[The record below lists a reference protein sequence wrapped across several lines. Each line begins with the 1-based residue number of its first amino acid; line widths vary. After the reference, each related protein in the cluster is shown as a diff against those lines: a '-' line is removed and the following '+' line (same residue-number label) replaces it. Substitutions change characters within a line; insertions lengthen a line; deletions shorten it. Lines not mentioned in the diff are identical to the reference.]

1 MQIAYLECTRCGEH
15 LSADLPQNICPK
27 DGGVLFV
34 RYDLAGLKGKL
45 RPENLSGR
53 VASMWRY
60 AEVLPELPAGEK
72 PVTLGEG
79 FTPMLPSRE
88 YPNVYVKDEGLNPTG
103 SFKARGMS
111 AAVTMAKHYGLRNLA
126 APSAGN
132 AGGALAAYAAAAD
145 IEAHIFMPKDVPLA
159 NRMECDYYGA
169 NVTLVDGLI
178 SDCARMVAERID
190 KEGWTKNEDGWFD
203 VSTLKEPFRVEGKKT
218 MGYEVAE
225 QLGWKLPHGIIYP
238 TGGGVGMIGM
248 WKAFDEMEE
257 LGWIGS
263 DRPKMITVQAAGC
276 APIVK
281 AWEAGKSTSEMWS
294 GAATFAAGL
303 RVPKAYGDYLILDI
317 LKKSQGAAVAAT
329 DEEILAATGYW
340 ASIEGVFAAPE
351 GAASL
356 VAYQKLRASGFF
368 RAEDTVVL
376 FNTGSAYKYLDVIEA
391 QEKKVRREPAV
402 AQEIARHIGGIIGP
416 F

>member
-1 MQIAYLECTRCGEH
+1 MRISYLECTRCGERF
-15 LSADLPQNICPK
+15 SADRPLNVCPK
-27 DGGVLFV
+27 DDGVLFV
-34 RYDLAGLKGKL
+34 RYDLASLKGKM
-45 RPENLSGR
+45 RREDLSGR
-53 VASMWRY
+53 VASIWRY
-60 AEVLPELPAGEK
+60 AEVLPDAS

-79 FTPMLPSRE
+79 FTPLLPSRE
-88 YPNVYVKDEGLNPTG
+88 FAHVFIKDEGLNPTG

-111 AAVTMAKHYGLRNLA
+111 AAVTMARHYGLKKLA

-132 AGGALAAYAAAAD
+132 AGGALAAYAAAAG

-169 NVTLVDGLI
+169 HVTLVDGLI
-178 SDCARMVAERID
+178 SDCGRMVGERIKKD
-190 KEGWTKNEDGWFD
+190 GWPKNHDGWFD

-218 MGYEVAE
+218 MGYEVVE
-225 QLGWKLPHGIIYP
+225 QLGWKLPDGIIYP

-257 LGWIGS
+257 LGWIGG

-281 AWEAGKSTSEMWS
+281 AWEAGKSAGGWVSEMW
-294 GAATFAAGL
+294 ADAETFAAGL
-303 RVPKAYGDYLILDI
+303 RVPKAYGDYLILDT
-317 LKKSQGAAVAAT
+317 LEKSRGTAVVAK
-329 DEEILAATGYW
+329 DEEILAAMRHW
-340 ASIEGVFAAPE
+340 ASVEGVFAAPE

-356 VAYQKLRASGFF
+356 VAYWKLRASGFF
-368 RAEDTVVL
+368 GAEDQVVL

-391 QEKKVRREPAV
+391 RERKARVELPA
-402 AQEIARHIGGIIGP
+402 RSIGGIIGP
-416 F
+416 Y

>member
-1 MQIAYLECTRCGEH
+1 MRISYLECTRCGERF
-15 LSADLPQNICPK
+15 SADRPLNVCPK
-27 DGGVLFV
+27 DDGVLFV
-34 RYDLAGLKGKL
+34 RYDLASLKGKM
-45 RPENLSGR
+45 RREDLSGR
-53 VASMWRY
+53 VASIWRY
-60 AEVLPELPAGEK
+60 AEVLPDAS

-79 FTPMLPSRE
+79 FTPLLPSRE
-88 YPNVYVKDEGLNPTG
+88 FAHVFIKDEGLNPTG

-111 AAVTMAKHYGLRNLA
+111 AAVTMARHYGLKKLA

-132 AGGALAAYAAAAD
+132 AGGALAAYAAAAG

-169 NVTLVDGLI
+169 HVTLVDGLI
-178 SDCARMVAERID
+178 SDCGRMVGERIKKD
-190 KEGWTKNEDGWFD
+190 GWPKNHDGWFD

-218 MGYEVAE
+218 MGYEVVE
-225 QLGWKLPHGIIYP
+225 QLGWKLPDGIIYP

-257 LGWIGS
+257 LGWIGG

-281 AWEAGKSTSEMWS
+281 AWEAGKSAGGWVSEMW
-294 GAATFAAGL
+294 ADAETFAAGL
-303 RVPKAYGDYLILDI
+303 RVPKAYGDYLILDT
-317 LKKSQGAAVAAT
+317 LEKSRGTAVVAK
-329 DEEILAATGYW
+329 DEEILAAMRHW
-340 ASIEGVFAAPE
+340 AGVEGVFAAPE

-356 VAYQKLRASGFF
+356 VAYWKLRASGFF
-368 RAEDTVVL
+368 GAEDQVVL

-391 QEKKVRREPAV
+391 RERKARVELPA
-402 AQEIARHIGGIIGP
+402 RSIGGIIGP
-416 F
+416 Y

>member
-1 MQIAYLECTRCGEH
+1 MKISYLECTRCGEH
-15 LSADLPQNICPK
+15 LSADGPQSVCPK

-34 RYDLAGLKGKL
+34 RYDLASLKGKL
-45 RPENLSGR
+45 RREDLAGR

-60 AEVLPELPAGEK
+60 AEVLPDAK
-72 PVTLGEG
+72 PITLGEG

-88 YPNVYVKDEGLNPTG
+88 HPNVFIKDEGLNPTG

-111 AAVTMAKHYGLRNLA
+111 AAVTMAKHYGLKKLA

-132 AGGALAAYAAAAD
+132 AGGALAAYAAAAG

-159 NRMECDYYGA
+159 NRMECDYYA
-169 NVTLVDGLI
+169 AHLTLVDGLI
-178 SDCARMVAERID
+178 SDCGRMVAERKD
-190 KEGWTKNEDGWFD
+190 KEGWFD

-225 QLGWKLPHGIIYP
+225 QLDWKLPQGIIYP

-263 DRPKMITVQAAGC
+263 ERPKMISVQAAGC

-281 AWEAGKSTSEMWS
+281 AWEAGKNASEMWT
-294 GAATFAAGL
+294 GAETFAAGL
-303 RVPKAYGDYLILDI
+303 RVPKPYGDYLILNI
-317 LKKSQGAAVAAT
+317 LKKSHGTAVAAT
-329 DEEILAATGYW
+329 DEEILAATRQW
-340 ASIEGVFAAPE
+340 ASTEGIFAAPE

-356 VAYQKLRASGFF
+356 VAYQKLLASGFF
-368 RAEDTVVL
+368 RAEDKIVL
-376 FNTGSAYKYLDVIEA
+376 FNTGSAYKYLDMIEA
-391 QEKKVRREPAV
+391 QEMKSRVKTSSAKPA
-402 AQEIARHIGGIIGP
+402 ARNIGGIIGP
-416 F
+416 Y